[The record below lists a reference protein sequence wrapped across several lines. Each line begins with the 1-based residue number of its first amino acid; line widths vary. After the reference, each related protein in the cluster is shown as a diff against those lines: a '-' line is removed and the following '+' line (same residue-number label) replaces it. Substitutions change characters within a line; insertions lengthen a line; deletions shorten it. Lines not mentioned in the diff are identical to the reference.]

1 MRWFSGP
8 LEPWTGTAVANVCG
22 ESAIDCRYAD
32 LLTIKGC
39 PPGQTFQFIAGVL
52 KMRHTI
58 SVLVENEFGVLT
70 RIAGLFSG
78 RGFNIESLSV
88 APTLDPT
95 ISRMTIVTSGDDR
108 IIEQVNKQ
116 LNKLIDTIKVIDFT
130 NEDFIEREMALI
142 KVTAE
147 ESTRAEIL
155 RICDIFRGKV
165 VDVTPKCYTVE
176 VTGSPVK
183 VNAIVDLLRPMGIKE
198 LVRSGPVVLGRG
210 PKGWKG
216 N

>member
-1 MRWFSGP
+1 
-8 LEPWTGTAVANVCG
+8 
-22 ESAIDCRYAD
+22 
-32 LLTIKGC
+32 
-39 PPGQTFQFIAGVL
+39 
-52 KMRHTI
+52 MRHTI

-95 ISRMTIVTSGDDR
+95 LSRMTIVTSGDDR

-116 LNKLIDTIKVIDFT
+116 LNKLIDTIKIIDFT
-130 NEDFIEREMALI
+130 GEDFIEREMALI
-142 KVTAE
+142 KVNAE
-147 ESTRAEIL
+147 DSTRAEIL

-183 VNAIVDLLRPMGIKE
+183 VNAIIDLLRPMGIKE

-210 PKGWKG
+210 SKGWKG